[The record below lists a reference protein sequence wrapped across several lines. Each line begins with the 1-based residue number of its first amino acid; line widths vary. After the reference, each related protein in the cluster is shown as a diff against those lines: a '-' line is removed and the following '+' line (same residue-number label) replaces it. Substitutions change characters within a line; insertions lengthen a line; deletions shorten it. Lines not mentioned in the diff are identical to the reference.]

1 MMTVRSKIMFT
12 ISQNYR
18 RPVFFAVLLHVLL
31 LSIFIFHLS
40 PTQYRYPSASPNHSQ
55 PTIHAQA
62 VSASEVQSQVK
73 EIVQAQ
79 EAAQQAAQ
87 EAVQKKVAAATA
99 AKAAAAKKIEDLKIH
114 QAKLL
119 LQAAA
124 AQKEKAKKLK
134 QAELQKEKLKQEK
147 IQLAKQVA
155 QKKIA
160 MKKKLSAEQAKL
172 QKELMQQ
179 QLLQD
184 QHDLTQV
191 QVAANQGVID
201 QYKAQI
207 LSAIQSNWRIQE
219 VNDKLS
225 CVYVVNIAPGGV
237 VLSVVL
243 QKSSGDSGLDQSA
256 RDAIFKSSPLPVPT
270 DASEFNSFRRLV
282 LTLSPQGY
290 IQ

>member
-1 MMTVRSKIMFT
+1 MFT
-12 ISQNYR
+12 ISQHYR

-31 LSIFIFHLS
+31 LSFFIFHLS

-124 AQKEKAKKLK
+124 AQKEKAEKLK
-134 QAELQKEKLKQEK
+134 QA
-147 IQLAKQVA
+147 A

-160 MKKKLSAEQAKL
+160 IKKKLSAEQAKL

-191 QVAANQGVID
+191 QVTANQGVID

-237 VLSVVL
+237 VLSAVL
-243 QKSSGDSGLDQSA
+243 QRSSGDSGLDQSA

-270 DASEFNSFRRLV
+270 DAGEFNSFRRLV